1 MNWKQYAEIQRQL
14 GYIEGLSMAVN
25 EGVGADLT
33 EAVGI
38 LADMIAKVPIVEL
51 QLAEVRYEQQE
62 TGNGF

>member
-1 MNWKQYAEIQRQL
+1 MNWKQYSEIQRKL

-38 LADMIAKVPIVEL
+38 LADMIDKVSIDELRCVE
-51 QLAEVRYEQQE
+51 VCYGQQE